1 MQTLEYRPL
10 ERIKIGRPVNRITY
24 LEELARGKFCLDIG
38 ALDETAALLKQNS
51 NFWLHKQLASVAQ
64 KVIGVD
70 SSHLIP
76 QEGIKTFD
84 NATIYNFNIYN
95 LSETD
100 KIADHVTVSDCDVL
114 IAGELIEHLENPLAF
129 LKLFTCKAELAGKTL
144 AISTPNA
151 SSFYNG
157 LIGFFGMES
166 THKDHLMILSYKTLN
181 TLCIRASAKN
191 WEIIP
196 TFSSFSEMKLSS
208 KGLFKIFV
216 HFFERFVNLVEF
228 IFPLRSGGYVVK
240 ITL

>member
-1 MQTLEYRPL
+1 MQTLEYKPL

-24 LEELARGKFCLDIG
+24 LEKLALGKLCLDIG
-38 ALDETAALLKQNS
+38 ALDETAVFLKQS
-51 NFWLHKQLASVAQ
+51 TKFWLHKQLASVAQ

-70 SSHLIP
+70 LSPLIP
-76 QEGIKTFD
+76 HEGIKTFD
-84 NATIYNFNIYN
+84 NAIIYNFNIYD
-95 LSETD
+95 LGKTD
-100 KIADHVTVSDCDVL
+100 KIADNVAASDCDVF

-151 SSFYNG
+151 SSFHNA

-166 THKDHLMILSYKTLN
+166 THKDHLMIFSYKTLN
-181 TLCIRASAKN
+181 TLCIRASAKD

-196 TFSSFSEMKLSS
+196 AYSSYDEMRLSS
-208 KGLFKIFV
+208 KGIFKIFV
-216 HFFERFVNLVEF
+216 SFFERFVNLVEF